1 MGKFKDQYEGV
12 PYPFGVDPVWLT
24 ASNSIS
30 FLNGYKMKIS
40 LIFGVIHMTFGV
52 LLSVWNKVNHRH
64 YHSIILEFLPQVG
77 VDHDHHD
84 QPGDDHDKMIRF
96 CGTKSTTGTTTPSS
110 WSSSP

>member
-1 MGKFKDQYEGV
+1 
-12 PYPFGVDPVWLT
+12 
-24 ASNSIS
+24 
-30 FLNGYKMKIS
+30 MKIS

-84 QPGDDHDKMIRF
+84 QPGDYHDGHDKPGEVGDDHDKIL
-96 CGTKSTTGTTTPSS
+96 
-110 WSSSP
+110 